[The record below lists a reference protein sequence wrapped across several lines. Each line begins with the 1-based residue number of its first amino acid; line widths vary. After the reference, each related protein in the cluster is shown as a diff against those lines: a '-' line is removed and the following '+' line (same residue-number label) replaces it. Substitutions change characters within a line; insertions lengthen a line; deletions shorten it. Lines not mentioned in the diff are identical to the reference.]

1 MNMKMKIIIKS
12 TLTCLAALCLAS
24 CGESFFEQYPANTV
38 TEGNYYR
45 TDDDFNQGV
54 RCCYQKLKTG
64 MGFYLGELAFR
75 SDECELVAM
84 TVSTQDRY
92 DLDHFEEQ
100 PNNKLL
106 SDVWN
111 IWYNGIYRCN
121 DVLDHM
127 EGKTLANGDK
137 YRGECLF
144 LRAWW
149 YFSLYRVFGVVPVTR
164 TVVTPVQA
172 KAIPRCTDEEM
183 YNLLVED
190 LKEAIDL
197 LPAKRSAEVA
207 RVTKIAA
214 QALLGKVYLTFGKYS
229 EAQVVLEDAMKDTN
243 YGLMPTTAAVF
254 DVTNKMNKEILFA
267 IYYNKTNDNGH
278 GYWHSTNIADPK
290 LRPNPTAAFRSV
302 YSLDDNRFTLINDY
316 QEITPGKLYAINKY
330 MDTYDATYTQQVGND
345 FPFLRYADVILMYAE
360 ALGQQGRI
368 SDALAYLNMTRT
380 RAGLSELTVAE
391 VSGKDAFIKELADE
405 RGREFALEGQR
416 WFDLVRLGLAVDL
429 FKNLG
434 YSLDSHNLIFPIPHD
449 QIEIVN
455 DESIL
460 WQNPGF

>member
-1 MNMKMKIIIKS
+1 M
-12 TLTCLAALCLAS
+12 A
-24 CGESFFEQYPANTV
+24 
-38 TEGNYYR
+38 
-45 TDDDFNQGV
+45 
-54 RCCYQKLKTG
+54 
-64 MGFYLGELAFR
+64 
-75 SDECELVAM
+75 
-84 TVSTQDRY
+84 VSTQDRY
-92 DLDHFEEQ
+92 DLDHFQERS
-100 PNNKLL
+100 NNAIL
-106 SDVWN
+106 SNIWN
-111 IWYNGIYRCN
+111 AWYNGIYRCN

-127 EGKTLANGDK
+127 AGKTLANGDK

-144 LRAWW
+144 MRSWW

-172 KAIPRCTDEEM
+172 KTIPRCTEEEM

-214 QALLGKVYLTFGKYS
+214 QALLGKVYLTFGKYA
-229 EAQVVLEDAMKDTN
+229 EAQTVLEDAMKDTN
-243 YGLMPTTAAVF
+243 FGLMATTGAAF
-254 DVTNKMNKEILFA
+254 DVADKMNKEILFA

-290 LRPNPTAAFRSV
+290 LRPNPTGVFKSV
-302 YSLDDNRFTLINDY
+302 YPADDNRYALIGEY

-330 MDTYDATYTQQVGND
+330 MDTYDATYTTLVGND
-345 FPFLRYADVILMYAE
+345 FPFLRYADVVLMYAE
-360 ALGQQGRI
+360 ALGQQGNI
-368 SDALAYLNMTRT
+368 SEALTYLNKTRT
-380 RAGLSELTVAE
+380 RADLPELTEAE

-429 FKNLG
+429 FKSLG
-434 YSLDSHNLIFPIPHD
+434 YSLDSHNLLFPIPHD

-455 DESIL
+455 DDSIL